1 MRDGDSRGAR
11 VLSLALGVL
20 CHTMFAVGV
29 ACMAI
34 GLWTG
39 LRSGR
44 GNLTGASAIAADIVL
59 AVQFPILHS
68 WFLTHRGRRVLT
80 APFPRAFGRD
90 VVTTLFATF
99 ASIQL
104 IAVFALWSPIGP
116 VLFEPRGTAWIV
128 AATLYGSS
136 WLLLAKSMLDA
147 GLGIQT
153 GWTGWS
159 AVARGRSPRYG
170 PLPTRGLFALC
181 RQPIYFAFFAILIT
195 APVWTADR
203 VLLVGVWGSYC
214 LAGPLLKEAR
224 FAAIFGN
231 GFAEYRTRV
240 PYFFPRWTIRRKETP

>member
-1 MRDGDSRGAR
+1 MRGTDSRSAR
-11 VLSLALGVL
+11 VGAVALGIL
-20 CHTMFAVGV
+20 CHTMFAIGV
-29 ACMAI
+29 AWMAI

-39 LRSGR
+39 LRIGR
-44 GNLTGASAIAADIVL
+44 GTLTGASAIAADILL
-59 AVQFPILHS
+59 AVQFPLLHS
-68 WFLTHRGRRVLT
+68 WFLSRRGQRVLT
-80 APFPRAFGRD
+80 APFTRDFGRD

-104 IAVFALWSPIGP
+104 IAVFTLWSPVGP
-116 VLFEPRGTAWIV
+116 VLIEPRGSLWIV
-128 AATLYGSS
+128 SATLYGAS

-159 AVARGRSPRYG
+159 AVARGRAPRYG

-195 APVWTADR
+195 APVWTVDR
-203 VLLVGVWGSYC
+203 VLLVAVWGAYC
-214 LAGPLLKEAR
+214 LAGPVLKEAR
-224 FAAIFGN
+224 FASIFGDV
-231 GFAEYRTRV
+231 FAEYRTRV